1 MVCFVSYLFPIAKIT
16 RRCSHYFSVRWY
28 IMKTLGYISESQLNR
43 FRALFGA
50 FPNGETW
57 PMVDIFRP
65 IQSMD
70 DRVVYECGENGM
82 VSSRGHSDEDGDQ
95 QVSPPIY
102 TIPRPADAVGTVG
115 SGVQMNMIFM
125 VSIAAIVIIAVVIGV
140 CTGVC
145 ISSHLQC
152 KQVAPIPAVV
162 YDKVHDED
170 LLVDDFDL

>member
-1 MVCFVSYLFPIAKIT
+1 
-16 RRCSHYFSVRWY
+16 
-28 IMKTLGYISESQLNR
+28 MKTLGYISESQLNR

-95 QVSPPIY
+95 QDGVQQVSPPIY
-102 TIPRPADAVGTVG
+102 TIPQYADAVG
-115 SGVQMNMIFM
+115 SGVQMNMIFT
-125 VSIAAIVIIAVVIGV
+125 VSIAVIVIIAVVIGV
-140 CTGVC
+140 CTGVW
-145 ISSHLQC
+145 ISSHLLS
-152 KQVAPIPAVV
+152 KRIAPVPAAV
-162 YDKVHDED
+162 YDKVHDSD
-170 LLVDDFDL
+170 L

>member
-1 MVCFVSYLFPIAKIT
+1 
-16 RRCSHYFSVRWY
+16 
-28 IMKTLGYISESQLNR
+28 MKTLGYISESQLNR

-95 QVSPPIY
+95 QDGDQQVSPPIY
-102 TIPRPADAVGTVG
+102 AIPRPADAVGTVG

-125 VSIAAIVIIAVVIGV
+125 VSIAVIVIIAVVIGV
-140 CTGVC
+140 CTGVW
-145 ISSHLQC
+145 ISSHFHS
-152 KQVAPIPAVV
+152 KRIAPIPAAA
-162 YDKVHDED
+162 YGKVHDSD
-170 LLVDDFDL
+170 LRADDFDL